1 MEKENF
7 TEEYNKRCKAL
18 KKECDDMVARS
29 ELSKTDAFFRYFM
42 MKDEILQEME
52 MEEDNEIS

>member
-18 KKECDDMVARS
+18 KKECDDMVARG

-52 MEEDNEIS
+52 EDNEIS